1 MTKPIAVALAVAL
14 AAGAVLACGMS
25 SEPDYRACAVCGAQ
39 VAISPEPALNH
50 WISGDSVVCNDCW
63 KMLNNR

>member
-1 MTKPIAVALAVAL
+1 MIKPIALVIAVAL
-14 AAGAVLACGMS
+14 AAGAVLACSMS
-25 SEPDYRACAVCGAQ
+25 TEPDYQPCAVCGAQ

-63 KMLNNR
+63 KTLNNR

>member
-1 MTKPIAVALAVAL
+1 MTKPIVIALAVVL
-14 AAGAVLACGMS
+14 VAGAVLACS
-25 SEPDYRACAVCGAQ
+25 SEPDYRPCAVCGAQ

-50 WISGDSVVCNDCW
+50 WISGDSVVCSDCW

>member
-1 MTKPIAVALAVAL
+1 MIKLIIRALAVAL
-14 AAGAVLACGMS
+14 VMGAVLVIGAS
-25 SEPDYRACAVCGAQ
+25 TEPDYQPCAVCGSK

-63 KMLNNR
+63 KTMNNR